1 MQRLRVFLPLLY
13 VIRFHFSGK
22 NNHKV
27 GREILSLDVSVGLE
41 CPEYNGNR
49 LEPKLRNYL
58 AKVSYLLVKKI
69 EELKSSMY
77 S

>member
-1 MQRLRVFLPLLY
+1 
-13 VIRFHFSGK
+13 VIWFHFAGK

-27 GREILSLDVSVGLE
+27 GREILDLDMSVGLE
-41 CPEYNGNR
+41 CPDYKGNR

-69 EELKSSMY
+69 EELKTSMY